1 LFIYVFSESQSSD
14 DYKTSDRDQPSS
26 SSTKK
31 RKVLSMAEY
40 VGSKQPKS
48 SLPSTVN
55 STQNTLTDTQI
66 KEIYAEFNAKCEELV
81 ASAPNLA
88 KNVNKKLTQN
98 ETTNSNRNDFIANGH
113 NLKITTNE
121 QHKDI
126 WAEEE
131 DDDDDN
137 NHDSDHDHHTQHI
150 TTQSQPIKNNQI
162 VNNNHINTQQVE

>member
-1 LFIYVFSESQSSD
+1 MFFYVFSESQSSD

-26 SSTKK
+26 SSSAKK
-31 RKVLSMAEY
+31 RKVLSIAEY

-55 STQNTLTDTQI
+55 STENKFTDTET
-66 KEIYAEFNAKCEELV
+66 KEIYAQFNAKCEELV

-113 NLKITTNE
+113 NLKMTINE
-121 QHKDI
+121 QHNDI

-131 DDDDDN
+131 DDDDDT
-137 NHDSDHDHHTQHI
+137 DHDHH
-150 TTQSQPIKNNQI
+150 TQSQPIKNNQI